1 MSDFADFVRQYS
13 SLSDDHR
20 HTIRVMVHLLATDRK
35 AREMGPAK
43 LCEMLT
49 RKPGEAERSA

>member
-1 MSDFADFVRQYS
+1 MSDFAEFIQQYQ

-20 HTIRVMVHLLATDRK
+20 HTIRVMVHLQATDPG

-43 LCEMLT
+43 LCEVIT
-49 RKPGEAERSA
+49 RKPGEADAV